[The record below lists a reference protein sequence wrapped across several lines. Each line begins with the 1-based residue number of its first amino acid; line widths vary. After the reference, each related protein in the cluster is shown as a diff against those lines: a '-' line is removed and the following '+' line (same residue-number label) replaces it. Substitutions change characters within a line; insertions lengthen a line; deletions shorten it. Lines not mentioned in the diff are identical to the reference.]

1 MKKVIFILSI
11 SLLGAFC
18 SSQVMGQTS
27 TQNLTL
33 GMPEVLLVAAS
44 ATPINLILTTTTAG
58 NAVQSSVSDNTA
70 RLKISS
76 VIMQGKTR
84 VLTASVDAVP
94 AGTTLKL
101 AAEAPNA
108 NFKGTQGSFSTAAV
122 LPTTGSANII
132 TAIGSCYSGTVADD
146 GYVLNYTWG
155 LNDPATNY
163 GLVRA
168 TGAGTTTAVVTL
180 TLSAGQ

>member
-1 MKKVIFILSI
+1 MKKLIFILSI
-11 SLLGAFC
+11 AFLGTFLG
-18 SSQVMGQTS
+18 SRVMGQTS

-44 ATPINLILTTTTAG
+44 ATPINLVLTTTTAG

-70 RLKISS
+70 RLKVSS
-76 VIMQGKTR
+76 VIMQGKAR
-84 VLTASVDAVP
+84 VLSASVDAVP
-94 AGTTLKL
+94 AGTSLTL
-101 AAEAPNA
+101 EAQNPNA
-108 NFKGTQGSFSTAAV
+108 SFTGVRGTFASPSV

-132 TAIGSCYSGTVADD
+132 TAIGSCYSGVAADD

-155 LNDPATNY
+155 LNDPAANY

-180 TLSAGQ
+180 TLSAGE